1 MSFHIMAEAMRTAF
15 PTAVPRPPQPG
26 MLALSDPSRLADAMR
41 AAGFARV
48 EIQEVEGVWQG
59 RAGDAY
65 LDEMD
70 PLHRFMPSYAA
81 LDDAGRAKL
90 RNAIRSIVDRDARGG
105 IVEYR
110 TGVLLATG
118 EKR

>member
-1 MSFHIMAEAMRTAF
+1 
-15 PTAVPRPPQPG
+15 
-26 MLALSDPSRLADAMR
+26 MR